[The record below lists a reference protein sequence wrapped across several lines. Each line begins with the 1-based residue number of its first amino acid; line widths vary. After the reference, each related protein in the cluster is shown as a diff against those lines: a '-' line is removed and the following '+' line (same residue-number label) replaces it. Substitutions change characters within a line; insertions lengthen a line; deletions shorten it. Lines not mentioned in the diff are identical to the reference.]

1 MPTKKSKPAK
11 KAASVKT
18 GPQPPYGP
26 PIRDAIAR
34 GNVAEM
40 KSLATR
46 TRKYIA
52 DLEKALRV
60 LDGKISK
67 HAGGK

>member
-1 MPTKKSKPAK
+1 ME
-11 KAASVKT
+11 T

-40 KSLATR
+40 KSLAAR